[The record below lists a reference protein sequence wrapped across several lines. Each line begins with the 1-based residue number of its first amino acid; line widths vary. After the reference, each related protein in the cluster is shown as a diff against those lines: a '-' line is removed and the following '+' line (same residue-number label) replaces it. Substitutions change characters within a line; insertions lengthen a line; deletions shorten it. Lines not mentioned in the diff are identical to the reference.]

1 MRSHPVFAR
10 AWDVL
15 MRVAPPHEKRNRREL
30 VEPATGT
37 VLELGAGTGVNFA
50 RYRNARLVVAVEPE
64 PTMAQRA
71 SRLAARA
78 TVPVRVVRGAA
89 EALPFDDAVF
99 DTVVVCNVLCS
110 VDDPARAA
118 AELHRVLRR
127 RGSIRLYEHV
137 RSLSEA
143 AGRAQ
148 DAVQPL
154 WSALAA
160 GCHPNRNPVAV
171 LREAGFEVRYRRL
184 SVGPWSPVRP
194 HVLGTARVRGSGG
207 VARPK
212 RGSGGARRRAD
223 PPDRTG

>member
-30 VEPATGT
+30 LERATGT
-37 VLELGAGTGVNFA
+37 VLELGAGTGVNFV
-50 RYRNARLVVAVEPE
+50 RYRNARLVVALEPE
-64 PTMAQRA
+64 PTMAQKA
-71 SRLAARA
+71 SRRAARA

-118 AELHRVLRR
+118 AELRRVLRR

-137 RSLSEA
+137 RSLSEG

-160 GCHPNRNPVAV
+160 GCHPNRNPVAI

-194 HVLGTARVRGSGG
+194 HVLGTAR
-207 VARPK
+207 AE
-212 RGSGGARRRAD
+212 GSGGAARPERGGGGRWRAD
-223 PPDRTG
+223 PPDRMG